1 MSYTLGR
8 TPVDDYKYSVG
19 IAYIAIPTDV
29 DRAAYIQDCYRNFT
43 VSVWGEDG
51 SFMNRLPITPEVLNF
66 VEFPVTPGELGSPVV
81 YVTEESQS
89 QPVVIGRFPS
99 LSTLGD
105 TSEGDFKFGRSYQDG
120 HVEIF
125 GSSRNSFLNI
135 GVHSDTQAG
144 TLLLQVAGKQPGK
157 FKVTTIGNNEFIAS
171 ETNSFSQQG
180 SFVTT
185 SADRTADDD
194 SNDAVFKQ
202 SPGEHRFKNNKFYI
216 NDGDQPFVL
225 GNHLKTFLS
234 DLIDELSK
242 CTVSTAIGQQPLL
255 NAAQISAFKERTD
268 DFLSIVAYI
277 NE

>member
-8 TPVDDYKYSVG
+8 TPVDDYKYNVG

-66 VEFPVTPGELGSPVV
+66 VEFPEIPAALGSPVV

-99 LSTLGD
+99 QSTLGD
-105 TSEGDFKFGRSYQDG
+105 TSEGDFSFGRNFQEG

-125 GSSRNSFLNI
+125 GSSKNRCLRM
-135 GVHSDTQAG
+135 GVHSGAEAG
-144 TLLLQVAGKQPGK
+144 TMLIHVAGKQPGK
-157 FKVTTIGNNEFIAS
+157 FQVITIGDNEFTAS
-171 ETNSFSQQG
+171 ENTSFSQQG
-180 SFVTT
+180 AFITT
-185 SADRTADDD
+185 SADRSADDD
-194 SNDAVFKQ
+194 SNDAVFQQ
-202 SPGEHRFKNNKFYI
+202 SPGEHRFKSNKFFI
-216 NDGDQPFVL
+216 NDGDEPFVL

-242 CTVSTAIGQQPLL
+242 CTVSTAIGTQPLI
-255 NAAQISAFKERTD
+255 NAAQITAFKKRTD
-268 DFLSIVAYI
+268 EFLSIVAYLK
-277 NE
+277 E